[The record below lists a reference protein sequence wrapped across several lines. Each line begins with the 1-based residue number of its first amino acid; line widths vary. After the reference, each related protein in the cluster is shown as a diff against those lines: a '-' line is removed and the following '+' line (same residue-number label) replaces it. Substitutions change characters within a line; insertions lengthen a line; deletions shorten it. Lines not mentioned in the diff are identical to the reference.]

1 MKAVTSWRQLPVGR
15 NIVFRIGGRSY
26 RYRVEARSPEN
37 DMLMVSMRKPHWKK
51 RRATTFLFGIQHWID
66 EGNILIQ
73 SSGRQ
78 AH

>member
-1 MKAVTSWRQLPVGR
+1 
-15 NIVFRIGGRSY
+15 
-26 RYRVEARSPEN
+26 
-37 DMLMVSMRKPHWKK
+37 MLMVSMRKPHWKK